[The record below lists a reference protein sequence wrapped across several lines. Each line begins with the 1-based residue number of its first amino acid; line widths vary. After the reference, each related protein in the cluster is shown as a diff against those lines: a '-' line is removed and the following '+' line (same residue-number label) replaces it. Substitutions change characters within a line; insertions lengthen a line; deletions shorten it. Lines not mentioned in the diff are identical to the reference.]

1 MLESP
6 KGGEMEDE
14 HSRLCSGV
22 VVSILKNFNDQL
34 ARYINKADAAK
45 RICLSKQGL
54 GAVRIVLLL
63 NLSAVGCKR
72 G

>member
-1 MLESP
+1 
-6 KGGEMEDE
+6 MEDE

-22 VVSILKNFNDQL
+22 IVGTPKNFNDQL

-45 RICLSKQGL
+45 RICLSNQGL